1 MELTG
6 KLTNCDI
13 DYAKDCVNLTFCVNE
28 KQAVLMGYDSINE
41 KDLTISIKPYKKKRS
56 LDANAYC
63 WVLIEKLAQK
73 LNIPKIEVYRQHIKE
88 VGVFRQVEIDEKAV
102 GTLMHSWQF
111 HGLGWIAEKV
121 DYAKHE
127 GFEIVN
133 LYYGSSTYNT
143 KQMSRLI
150 DNIVQDCKEQG
161 IETMTP
167 AEIAK
172 LKSLWKGTEND

>member
-6 KLTNCDI
+6 RLTDCDI
-13 DYAKDCVNLTFCVNE
+13 DYAHDCAYLTFCVNE
-28 KQAVLMGYDSINE
+28 KQAVLTGFDSINE
-41 KDLTISIKPYKKKRS
+41 KDLAISIKLHKKKRS

-63 WVLIEKLAQK
+63 WALIEKLAQK
-73 LNIPKIEVYRQHIKE
+73 LNIPKIEVYRQHIKD

-102 GTLMHSWQF
+102 DTLIHSWQF
-111 HGLGWIAEKV
+111 HGIGWIVEKV
-121 DYAKHE
+121 DYAKHD
-127 GFEIVN
+127 GFVVLH

-161 IETMTP
+161 IETKTP
-167 AEIAK
+167 AELDR
-172 LKSLWKGTEND
+172 LKSLWEAENV